1 MIINRMLPT
10 DFSMETKQRQGK
22 FSFSEWEWK
31 LIKEMKDKEKWFFSN
46 VQYLFVTVQFIV
58 DTEK

>member
-22 FSFSEWEWK
+22 FSLSEWEWK